1 MDRLTTVSQTHER
14 GPRAFMATGRADSA
28 RVFRSA
34 VRHSRRIRILRVVIP
49 AAVVIGGLA
58 AVTAATWLDP
68 LNALAK
74 LPVNIGGLVVS
85 GTKITMQ
92 QPKIAGFTRDER
104 PYTITARAAA
114 QDIKNTDVLE
124 LLDLDATMQMPDK
137 DVFKLSARQGIWDA
151 KADKLVL
158 RQNIVV
164 STSSYE
170 GHLSEAVVNV
180 RTGHILSDKPV
191 EVRMLQGT
199 INANR
204 LEVINSGE
212 IIRFEQG
219 VTLEMMVDGS
229 IALSDGRTRT
239 R

>member
-14 GPRAFMATGRADSA
+14 GPRAFIATGRSDSE

-49 AAVVIGGLA
+49 LGVVVGSL
-58 AVTAATWLDP
+58 TAITVATWLDP
-68 LNALAK
+68 LSALAR
-74 LPVNIGGLVVS
+74 LPVNIGGLVIS

-114 QDIKNTDVLE
+114 QDIKNPDVLE
-124 LLDLDATMQMPDK
+124 LHDLDATVQMLDK
-137 DVFKLSARQGIWDA
+137 DVFKVSARQGVWDA
-151 KADKLVL
+151 KSDKLVL
-158 RQNIVV
+158 RQNVV
-164 STSSYE
+164 VTTSSYE
-170 GHLSEAVVNV
+170 GHLSEAVINI
-180 RTGHILSDKPV
+180 RSGHIVSDKPV

-204 LEVINSGE
+204 LEVIDSGE

-219 VTLEMMVDGS
+219 VTVEMMAGGN
-229 IALSDGRTRT
+229 IALSDGGARAR
-239 R
+239 